1 MCHAHAAGRRRSGSG
16 LASRAMTSAPEIL
29 TYAQDDLPGELR
41 DQVLALHRQAW
52 PSIGEREPGPIHD
65 AALRPVSM
73 TLVADGRVLAAL
85 DILSKEIEHA
95 GERYAASGLST
106 VVTDEGE
113 RGRGYGRR
121 LVVAA
126 RETIAASGADLG
138 IFTCDRALASFYESA
153 GWSILAG
160 TVLVGGATPEEPFP
174 SDQWDKVTL
183 ARFFSARAK
192 RAAGQFAG
200 ARIALYPGAMD
211 KLW

>member
-1 MCHAHAAGRRRSGSG
+1 
-16 LASRAMTSAPEIL
+16 MTSSPEIL
-29 TYAQDDLPGELR
+29 VYPQDDLPEPLR

-65 AALRPVSM
+65 PALRPVSM

-95 GERYAASGLST
+95 GGRYAASGLST
-106 VVTDEGE
+106 VVTDEAL
-113 RGRGYGRR
+113 RGRGYGQR

-126 RETIAASGADLG
+126 REAIEASGADLG
-138 IFTCDRALASFYESA
+138 IFTCDRPLGPFYESA
-153 GWSILAG
+153 GWTVLPG
-160 TVLVGGATPEEPFP
+160 TVLVGGTPEEPFP

-183 ARFFSARAK
+183 ARFFSARAR
-192 RAAGQFAG
+192 RAAGTFAG
-200 ARIALYPGAMD
+200 ARIALYPGSID